1 MLLYKAKFAY
11 NNTTYTTIK
20 VSLYKALYKYNPY
33 IVKYILDFIG
43 KV

>member
-11 NNTTYTTIK
+11 NNTIYTTIK
-20 VSLYKALYKYNPY
+20 VSLYKALYKYNLC
-33 IVKYILDFIG
+33 IVKYISNFIG